1 MQERSRKKMNIR
13 RAKEKDIPK
22 MIDLLNQV
30 LELHANIRPDI
41 FVPGTTK
48 YSTEEL
54 AEMLKDDSKPIFAAV
69 DDSDTLIGYAFCQ
82 IKEQPKREYMVPFK
96 SIFIDDLCVDAN
108 YNASSYCLLY
118 SEKKVCFFHYLY
130 SYTNFKFWL

>member
-1 MQERSRKKMNIR
+1 MNIR

-82 IKEQPKREYMVPFK
+82 IKEQPKREYMV
-96 SIFIDDLCVDAN
+96 
-108 YNASSYCLLY
+108 
-118 SEKKVCFFHYLY
+118 
-130 SYTNFKFWL
+130 

>member
-1 MQERSRKKMNIR
+1 MNIR

-69 DDSDTLIGYAFCQ
+69 DDSDTLIG
-82 IKEQPKREYMVPFK
+82 
-96 SIFIDDLCVDAN
+96 
-108 YNASSYCLLY
+108 
-118 SEKKVCFFHYLY
+118 
-130 SYTNFKFWL
+130 